1 MRHPEYYMGRADETR
16 IIAEATVN
24 PQARDT
30 LTKIAIEYD
39 DLARLA
45 TAQKSEQLA
54 KAVNFKKHD
63 LKHTRRPMLN

>member
-30 LTKIAIEYD
+30 LIKIAIEYD

-63 LKHTRRPMLN
+63 LKHTRRPVPN